1 MGNYVYIAK
10 AGLRTSPI
18 SEDAWLSAVR
28 QCDELIVD
36 SAGTSRNSTCVVRL
50 KSDRRAT
57 LRLDR
62 FGIAGA
68 PAPSRELISV
78 MFKVAEA
85 LNANVYSEHFNKY
98 ASTDDWSHRR
108 RQHRR
113 VFDKQR
119 AYQDA
124 RKQKLVQFGL
134 WIVVC
139 GLAALA
145 GYLVGTLILALAK

>member
-10 AGLRTSPI
+10 DGLRTAPI
-18 SEDAWLSAVR
+18 SEEAWLSAVR
-28 QCDELIVD
+28 ECDELIVD
-36 SAGTSRNSTCVVRL
+36 NVVASRSCTHVVRL

-68 PAPSRELISV
+68 AAPSRELIGV
-78 MFKVAEA
+78 MFKVAAA

-124 RKQKLVQFGL
+124 RKQRLLQIAL
-134 WIVVC
+134 WCAVC
-139 GLAALA
+139 AAA
-145 GYLVGTLILALAK
+145 AMSGYLLGTLIVALGK

>member
-10 AGLRTSPI
+10 DGLRTAPI

-28 QCDELIVD
+28 QCEELIID
-36 SAGTSRNSTCVVRL
+36 SAATSRSSTCVVRL

-124 RKQKLVQFGL
+124 RKQRLLQVGL
-134 WIVVC
+134 WIAVC
-139 GLAALA
+139 AVAALS
-145 GYLVGTLILALAK
+145 GFVLGSVILTLGT

>member
-10 AGLRTSPI
+10 EGLRRSPI

-36 SAGTSRNSTCVVRL
+36 SAATSRSSTCVVRL

-85 LNANVYSEHFNKY
+85 LNASVYSEHFNKY

-124 RKQKLVQFGL
+124 RKKRLVQLGV
-134 WIVVC
+134 WCAVC
-139 GLAALA
+139 AVAALA
-145 GYLVGTLILALAK
+145 GFLLGSFIVTLGR